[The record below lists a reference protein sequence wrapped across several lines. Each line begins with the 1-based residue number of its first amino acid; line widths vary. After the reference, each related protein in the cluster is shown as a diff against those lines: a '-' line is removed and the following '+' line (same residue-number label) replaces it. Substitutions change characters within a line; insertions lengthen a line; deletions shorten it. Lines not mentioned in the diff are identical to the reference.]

1 MKQIATAIGVLV
13 IGSTLFFGISFL
25 MCYVVIDLIQLFNIP
40 YLKTFSFFNVFGTI
54 IILSIVRMK
63 TENKKSESETDDQMV
78 RSIANT
84 ISGALSILML
94 WGLCYIIK
102 YLFM

>member
-1 MKQIATAIGVLV
+1 
-13 IGSTLFFGISFL
+13 
-25 MCYVVIDLIQLFNIP
+25 MCYVVIDLIQLFDIP
-40 YLKTFSFFNVFGTI
+40 YLKTFSFFNVFGAI

-63 TENKKSESETDDQMV
+63 VENKSDSETDDRMV
-78 RSIANT
+78 RSIANA
-84 ISGALSILML
+84 ISGALTILML